1 MASDSVWAYITLGL
15 GVICCLVGLIIL
27 IVVDQRRKTPL
38 SKDKAESRFL
48 LKMIL
53 FSSAI
58 LFVALSRLF

>member
-15 GVICCLVGLIIL
+15 GVRCCLVGLIL

>member
-1 MASDSVWAYITLGL
+1 MGSDSVWAFITLGL
-15 GVICCLVGLIIL
+15 GVICCLVGLTL
-27 IVVDQRRKTPL
+27 IVVDQHRKTPL

>member
-1 MASDSVWAYITLGL
+1 MATDSVWAHITLGL
-15 GVICCLVGLIIL
+15 GVICCLVGSIL

-58 LFVALSRLF
+58 LFVAMSRLF

>member
-1 MASDSVWAYITLGL
+1 MASDSVWTYITLGL
-15 GVICCLVGLIIL
+15 GCLVGLIL

>member
-1 MASDSVWAYITLGL
+1 MALDSVWAYITLGL
-15 GVICCLVGLIIL
+15 GVICCLVGLIL
-27 IVVDQRRKTPL
+27 IAVDQRRKTPL

>member
-1 MASDSVWAYITLGL
+1 MATDIVWAYITLGL
-15 GVICCLVGLIIL
+15 GVICCLVGSIL

-58 LFVALSRLF
+58 LFVAMSRLF

>member
-1 MASDSVWAYITLGL
+1 MATDIVWAYITLGL
-15 GVICCLVGLIIL
+15 GVIYCLVGSIL

-58 LFVALSRLF
+58 LLVAMSRLF

>member
-1 MASDSVWAYITLGL
+1 MGSDSVWAFITLGL
-15 GVICCLVGLIIL
+15 GVICCLVGLIL

-38 SKDKAESRFL
+38 TKDKAESRFL

-53 FSSAI
+53 FSSAS

>member
-1 MASDSVWAYITLGL
+1 MALDSVWAYSTLGL
-15 GVICCLVGLIIL
+15 GVICCLVGLIL
-27 IVVDQRRKTPL
+27 IAVDQRRRTPL

>member
-1 MASDSVWAYITLGL
+1 MALDSVWAYITLGL
-15 GVICCLVGLIIL
+15 GVVSCLVGLIL

-38 SKDKAESRFL
+38 PKDKAESRFL

-58 LFVALSRLF
+58 LFAALSRLF

>member
-1 MASDSVWAYITLGL
+1 MASDSVWAYITLVL
-15 GVICCLVGLIIL
+15 GVMCCLVGLIL
-27 IVVDQRRKTPL
+27 IAVDQRRKTPL

>member
-1 MASDSVWAYITLGL
+1 MALDSVWAYITLGL
-15 GVICCLVGLIIL
+15 GVVCCLVGLIS

>member
-15 GVICCLVGLIIL
+15 GVICGLVGLIL

>member
-1 MASDSVWAYITLGL
+1 MALDSVWAYITLGL
-15 GVICCLVGLIIL
+15 GVVSCLVGLIL

-38 SKDKAESRFL
+38 TKDKAESRFL

-58 LFVALSRLF
+58 LFAALSRLF

>member
-1 MASDSVWAYITLGL
+1 MATDSVWTYITLGL
-15 GVICCLVGLIIL
+15 GVICCLVGSIL

-58 LFVALSRLF
+58 LFVAMSRLF

>member
-1 MASDSVWAYITLGL
+1 MALDSVWAYITLGL
-15 GVICCLVGLIIL
+15 GVVSCLVGLIL

-38 SKDKAESRFL
+38 TKDKAESRFL

-58 LFVALSRLF
+58 LFAALSCLF

>member
-15 GVICCLVGLIIL
+15 GVICCLVGSIL
-27 IVVDQRRKTPL
+27 IVVDQRIKTPL

-58 LFVALSRLF
+58 LFVAMSRLF

>member
-1 MASDSVWAYITLGL
+1 MASDSVWTYITLGL
-15 GVICCLVGLIIL
+15 GVICCLVGLIL
-27 IVVDQRRKTPL
+27 IVVDQRRNPPL